1 MAWLAQVAH
10 DQERKE
16 RIHEIDR
23 RIEALAVAPPGQKY
37 PLSQALLTQFTMYL
51 RSTGQEETDPVTKNL
66 VNRFLLELD
75 EDDLKT
81 ELFEIMK
88 LRMKRR
94 EDFVPESESI
104 DDQII
109 EFMDYKPKPVPGPSG
124 RTYSVPRNSSL
135 RHSIPRH
142 SVLRHSVSRHSR
154 RSRPMA
160 RSKRPRNH
168 LINSSRN
175 RSKRSKSRSRS

>member
-23 RIEALAVAPPGQKY
+23 RIDALAVAPPGQKY
-37 PLSQALLTQFTMYL
+37 PLSQALLTQFTMYF

-88 LRMKRR
+88 LRMKGR

-109 EFMDYKPKPVPGPSG
+109 EFMDYRPKPVPGPSV
-124 RTYSVPRNSSL
+124 RIYSVPRNSA
-135 RHSIPRH
+135 PRH
-142 SVLRHSVSRHSR
+142 SVPRQSR
-154 RSRPMA
+154 RSRPMT

-168 LINSSRN
+168 LMNRSMNRSRN